1 MGASSWGCVANSK
14 RSGIGNES
22 SHCRTGTLKALIGRL
37 AGVLPDQRSFD
48 ATVDTA
54 VPAPTTPDNSRYA
67 DLARRLLKVLVNI
80 ARAKEKALLD
90 GEP

>member
-1 MGASSWGCVANSK
+1 MRDRPRNDKTPLKLEQALPS
-14 RSGIGNES
+14 
-22 SHCRTGTLKALIGRL
+22 LKALIGRL

-67 DLARRLLKVLVNI
+67 DLEGAI
-80 ARAKEKALLD
+80 A
-90 GEP
+90 